1 MRRTDPNV
9 VIVEQAKRLAQDNYN
24 ISRGKFVKV
33 AAREYGKVG
42 EAFYFGTA
50 MREFDLIQQE
60 MLDYEKWRTSRDI

>member
-1 MRRTDPNV
+1 MKRQNPDI

-33 AAREYGKVG
+33 ASREYGKVG

-60 MLDYEKWRTSRDI
+60 MLDYEKWRISRDI